1 MVQVSGNSDSFE
13 VTFLENLETQLK
25 RIIIADDHAVVRTGL
40 QMILEETTDMCIC
53 GEASNGYELIEK
65 LRSDKYDLVILDISM
80 PGKEAIDVLKEIQS
94 TWEKLP
100 VVILSMNPDEV
111 YAVRMIRNG
120 ASAYINKET
129 SPKQIIEI
137 LRVVL
142 SGKKYFT
149 QQQGAMLAEMV
160 IEPEKNTNFL
170 LHEGLSDREF
180 QIFSML
186 ASGMK
191 KSEIAVKLSISKHT
205 IGNHRSNIMH
215 KMNLASNSE
224 LTRYAIQH
232 GIIK

>member
-1 MVQVSGNSDSFE
+1 M
-13 VTFLENLETQLK
+13 ETRLK

-40 QMILEETTDMCIC
+40 QMILDETTDLSIC

-65 LRSDKYDLVILDISM
+65 LKTDHYDLVILDISM
-80 PGKEAIDVLKEIQS
+80 PGKDTIDLLKEIQA
-94 TWEKLP
+94 TWVRLP
-100 VVILSMNPDEV
+100 VVILSMNPDEI

-129 SPKQIIEI
+129 DPQQIITI

-149 QQQGAMLAEMV
+149 QQQSEMLAELV
-160 IEPEKNTNFL
+160 IEPEKNANVL
-170 LHEGLSDREF
+170 LHEALSDREF

-191 KSEIAVKLSISKHT
+191 KSEIAEKLSISKNT

-215 KMNLASNSE
+215 KMNLATNSE

>member
-1 MVQVSGNSDSFE
+1 M
-13 VTFLENLETQLK
+13 ETRLK
-25 RIIIADDHAVVRTGL
+25 KIIIADDHAVVRTGL
-40 QMILEETTDMCIC
+40 QMILDETTDLSIC

-65 LRSDKYDLVILDISM
+65 LKTDHYDLVILDISM
-80 PGKEAIDVLKEIQS
+80 PGKDTIDVLKEIQA
-94 TWEKLP
+94 TWVRLP
-100 VVILSMNPDEV
+100 VVILSMNPDEI

-129 SPKQIIEI
+129 DPQQIITI

-149 QQQGAMLAEMV
+149 QQQSEMLAELV
-160 IEPEKNTNFL
+160 IEPEKNANVL
-170 LHEGLSDREF
+170 VHEALSDREF

-191 KSEIAVKLSISKHT
+191 KSEIAEKLSISKNT

-215 KMNLASNSE
+215 KMNLATNSE

>member
-1 MVQVSGNSDSFE
+1 LRLILS
-13 VTFLENLETQLK
+13 ENLETQLK

-40 QMILEETTDMCIC
+40 QMILDETTDLCIC
-53 GEASNGYELIEK
+53 GEASNGYELLEK
-65 LRSDKYDLVILDISM
+65 LKTDNYDLVILDISM
-80 PGKEAIDVLKEIQS
+80 PGKDTIDVLKEIQA
-94 TWEKLP
+94 TWARLP
-100 VVILSMNPDEV
+100 VVILSMNPDEI

-129 SPKQIIEI
+129 DPQQIIAI

-149 QQQGAMLAEMV
+149 QQQSEMLAELV
-160 IEPEKNTNFL
+160 IEPEKNTNVL
-170 LHEGLSDREF
+170 LHEALSDREF

-191 KSEIAVKLSISKHT
+191 KSEIAEKLSISKNT

-215 KMNLASNSE
+215 KMNLATNSE
-224 LTRYAIQH
+224 LIRYAIQY

>member
-1 MVQVSGNSDSFE
+1 LGL
-13 VTFLENLETQLK
+13 TFSKKLETQLK

-40 QMILEETTDMCIC
+40 QMILDETTDLSIC

-65 LRSDKYDLVILDISM
+65 LKSNHYDLVILDISM
-80 PGKEAIDVLKEIQS
+80 PGKDTIDLLKEIQA
-94 TWEKLP
+94 TWVRLP
-100 VVILSMNPDEV
+100 VVILSMNPDEI

-129 SPKQIIEI
+129 DPQQIITI

-149 QQQGAMLAEMV
+149 QQQSEMLAELV
-160 IEPEKNTNFL
+160 IEPEKNAKVL
-170 LHEGLSDREF
+170 VHEALSDREF

-191 KSEIAVKLSISKHT
+191 KSEIAEKLSISKNT

-215 KMNLASNSE
+215 KMNLATNSE
-224 LTRYAIQH
+224 LTRYAIQY

>member
-1 MVQVSGNSDSFE
+1 LRLILS
-13 VTFLENLETQLK
+13 ENLETQLK

-40 QMILEETTDMCIC
+40 QMILDETTDLCIC
-53 GEASNGYELIEK
+53 GEASNGYELLEK
-65 LRSDKYDLVILDISM
+65 LKTDNYDLVILDISM
-80 PGKEAIDVLKEIQS
+80 PGKDTIDVLKEIQA
-94 TWEKLP
+94 TWARLP
-100 VVILSMNPDEV
+100 VVILSMNPDEI

-129 SPKQIIEI
+129 DPQQIIAI

-142 SGKKYFT
+142 SGKKYFS
-149 QQQGAMLAEMV
+149 QQQSEMLAEFV
-160 IEPEKNTNFL
+160 IEPEKNTHVL
-170 LHEGLSDREF
+170 LHEALSDREF

-191 KSEIAVKLSISKHT
+191 KSEIAEKLSISKNT

-215 KMNLASNSE
+215 KMNLATNSE
-224 LTRYAIQH
+224 LIRYAIQY

>member
-1 MVQVSGNSDSFE
+1 LRLTLS
-13 VTFLENLETQLK
+13 ENLETQLK

-40 QMILEETTDMCIC
+40 QMILDETTDLCIC

-65 LRSDKYDLVILDISM
+65 LKTDNYDLVILDISM
-80 PGKEAIDVLKEIQS
+80 PGKDTIDVLKEIQA
-94 TWEKLP
+94 TWAQLP
-100 VVILSMNPDEV
+100 VVILSMNPDEI

-129 SPKQIIEI
+129 DPQQIITI
-137 LRVVL
+137 LRIVL

-149 QQQGAMLAEMV
+149 QQQSEMLAEWV
-160 IEPEKNTNFL
+160 IEPEKNANVL
-170 LHEGLSDREF
+170 AHEALSDREF

-191 KSEIAVKLSISKHT
+191 KSEIAEKLSISKNT
-205 IGNHRSNIMH
+205 IGNHRGNIMR
-215 KMNLASNSE
+215 KMNLATNSE

>member
-1 MVQVSGNSDSFE
+1 MGLILS
-13 VTFLENLETQLK
+13 ENLEAQLK

-40 QMILEETTDMCIC
+40 QMILDETTDLCIC

-65 LRSDKYDLVILDISM
+65 LKSDDYDLVILDISM
-80 PGKEAIDVLKEIQS
+80 PGKDTIDVLKEIQAI
-94 TWEKLP
+94 WVRLP
-100 VVILSMNPDEV
+100 VVILSMNPDEI

-129 SPKQIIEI
+129 DPQQIIAI
-137 LRVVL
+137 LRIVL
-142 SGKKYFT
+142 TGKKYFT
-149 QQQGAMLAEMV
+149 QQQSEMLAELV
-160 IEPEKNTNFL
+160 IEPEKNTNVL
-170 LHEGLSDREF
+170 LHEALSDREF

-191 KSEIAVKLSISKHT
+191 KSEIAGKLLISKNT

-215 KMNLASNSE
+215 KMNLTTNSE
-224 LTRYAIQH
+224 MTRYAIQH

>member
-1 MVQVSGNSDSFE
+1 M
-13 VTFLENLETQLK
+13 ETRLK

-40 QMILEETTDMCIC
+40 QMILDETTDLSIC

-65 LRSDKYDLVILDISM
+65 LKTDHYDLVILDISM
-80 PGKEAIDVLKEIQS
+80 PGKDTIDLLKEIQA
-94 TWEKLP
+94 TWVRLP
-100 VVILSMNPDEV
+100 VVILSMNPDEI

-129 SPKQIIEI
+129 DPQQIITI

-149 QQQGAMLAEMV
+149 QQQSEMLAELV
-160 IEPEKNTNFL
+160 IEPEKNANVL
-170 LHEGLSDREF
+170 LHEALSDREF

-191 KSEIAVKLSISKHT
+191 KSEIVEKLSISKNT

-215 KMNLASNSE
+215 KMNLATNSE

>member
-1 MVQVSGNSDSFE
+1 M
-13 VTFLENLETQLK
+13 ETRLK

-40 QMILEETTDMCIC
+40 QMILDETTDLSIC

-65 LRSDKYDLVILDISM
+65 LKTDHYDLVILDISM
-80 PGKEAIDVLKEIQS
+80 PGKDTIDVLKEIQA
-94 TWEKLP
+94 TWVRLP
-100 VVILSMNPDEV
+100 VVILSMNPDEI

-129 SPKQIIEI
+129 DPQQIITI

-149 QQQGAMLAEMV
+149 QQQSEMLAELV
-160 IEPEKNTNFL
+160 IEPEKNTNVL
-170 LHEGLSDREF
+170 VHEALSDREF

-191 KSEIAVKLSISKHT
+191 KSEIAEKLSISKNT

-215 KMNLASNSE
+215 KMNLATNSE

>member
-1 MVQVSGNSDSFE
+1 LRLILS
-13 VTFLENLETQLK
+13 ENLETQLK

-40 QMILEETTDMCIC
+40 QMILDETTDLCIC

-65 LRSDKYDLVILDISM
+65 LNTNNYDLVILDISM
-80 PGKEAIDVLKEIQS
+80 PGKDTIDVLKEIQA
-94 TWEKLP
+94 TWAQLP
-100 VVILSMNPDEV
+100 VVILSMNPDEI

-129 SPKQIIEI
+129 DPQQIITI

-149 QQQGAMLAEMV
+149 QTQSEMLAELV
-160 IEPEKNTNFL
+160 IDPEKNTNVL
-170 LHEGLSDREF
+170 LHEALSDREF

-191 KSEIAVKLSISKHT
+191 KSEIAEKLSISKNT

-215 KMNLASNSE
+215 KMNLATNSE
-224 LTRYAIQH
+224 LIRYAIQY

>member
-1 MVQVSGNSDSFE
+1 M
-13 VTFLENLETQLK
+13 ETQLK

-40 QMILEETTDMCIC
+40 QMILDETTDLSIC

-65 LRSDKYDLVILDISM
+65 LKSNHYDLVILDISM
-80 PGKEAIDVLKEIQS
+80 PGKDTIDLLKEIQA
-94 TWEKLP
+94 TWVRLP
-100 VVILSMNPDEV
+100 VVILSMNPDEI

-129 SPKQIIEI
+129 DPQQIITI

-149 QQQGAMLAEMV
+149 QQQSEMLAELV
-160 IEPEKNTNFL
+160 IEPEKNAKVL
-170 LHEGLSDREF
+170 VHEALSDREF

-191 KSEIAVKLSISKHT
+191 KSEIAEKLSISKNT

-215 KMNLASNSE
+215 KMNLATNSE
-224 LTRYAIQH
+224 LTRYAIQY

>member
-1 MVQVSGNSDSFE
+1 MRLTLS
-13 VTFLENLETQLK
+13 ENLETQLK

-40 QMILEETTDMCIC
+40 QMILDETTDLCIC

-65 LRSDKYDLVILDISM
+65 LNTNNYDLVILDISM
-80 PGKEAIDVLKEIQS
+80 PGKDTIDVLKEIQA
-94 TWEKLP
+94 TWAQLP
-100 VVILSMNPDEV
+100 VVILSMNPDEI

-129 SPKQIIEI
+129 DPQQIIAI

-149 QQQGAMLAEMV
+149 QTQSEMLAELV
-160 IEPEKNTNFL
+160 IDPEKNSNVL
-170 LHEGLSDREF
+170 LHEALSDREF

-191 KSEIAVKLSISKHT
+191 KSEIAEKLSISKNT

-215 KMNLASNSE
+215 KMNLTTNSE

>member
-1 MVQVSGNSDSFE
+1 LRLILS
-13 VTFLENLETQLK
+13 ENLETQLK

-40 QMILEETTDMCIC
+40 QMILDETTDLCIC
-53 GEASNGYELIEK
+53 GEASNGYELLEK
-65 LRSDKYDLVILDISM
+65 LKTDNYDLVILDISM
-80 PGKEAIDVLKEIQS
+80 PGKDTIDMLKEIQA
-94 TWEKLP
+94 TWARLP
-100 VVILSMNPDEV
+100 VVILSMNPDEI
-111 YAVRMIRNG
+111 YAVRMMRNG

-129 SPKQIIEI
+129 DPQQIIAI

-149 QQQGAMLAEMV
+149 QQQSEMLAELV
-160 IEPEKNTNFL
+160 IEPEKNINVL
-170 LHEGLSDREF
+170 LHEALSDREF

-191 KSEIAVKLSISKHT
+191 KSEIAEKLSISKNT

-215 KMNLASNSE
+215 KMNLATNSE
-224 LTRYAIQH
+224 LTRYAIQY